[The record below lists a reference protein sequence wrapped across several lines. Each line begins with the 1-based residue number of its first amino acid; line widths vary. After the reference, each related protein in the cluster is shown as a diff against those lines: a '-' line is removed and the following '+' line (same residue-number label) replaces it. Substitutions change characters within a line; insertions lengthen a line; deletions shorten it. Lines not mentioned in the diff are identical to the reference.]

1 MTDKQLQ
8 DFVADTRSKSRI
20 TFGDVRRLQRDY
32 LPAGLSS
39 EQDALALIDLDA
51 AIERAD
57 KAWAD
62 WLVAAIVN
70 FVATTEASESGLVE
84 RIRALLELHEAS
96 SESSRKIAR
105 RIRREIRTSHPLPDA
120 EPNDA
125 APEIELSE
133 IPIVTNGGA
142 EPLQLA
148 A

>member
-1 MTDKQLQ
+1 
-8 DFVADTRSKSRI
+8 
-20 TFGDVRRLQRDY
+20 
-32 LPAGLSS
+32 
-39 EQDALALIDLDA
+39 
-51 AIERAD
+51 
-57 KAWAD
+57 
-62 WLVAAIVN
+62 
-70 FVATTEASESGLVE
+70 LVE